1 MLVIIKVLTWMAS
14 PIGFLVW
21 GVGLGL
27 LLRLSKWKKTA
38 GTLVGLAIL
47 QVAVFSLPIVANQLM
62 SNLEQDAKALE
73 SANNQAQRILSGERY
88 AAIVLLGGAT
98 SPAEPPERPYPELGG
113 AVDRIWHAARL
124 YKQGLAPKIIL
135 SGGRSPGLEGRT
147 DLQTEAQA
155 MRLLLLDL
163 GVPDNA
169 LVLEESSRSTKENVN
184 NTKTLVGN
192 QPVALVT
199 SAFHMPRAMRNFQE
213 MGVKAYA
220 YPTDF
225 QANLSADPLWARLL
239 PKAKSLEMS
248 ETALKEYLALA
259 VRY

>member
-14 PIGFLVW
+14 PVGFLVW
-21 GVGLGL
+21 GTGLGL
-27 LLRLSKWKKTA
+27 LLQLSKWKKTA
-38 GTLVGLAIL
+38 RALIVLATL
-47 QVAVFSLPIVANQLM
+47 QVVIFSLPIVANQLM
-62 SNLEQDAKALE
+62 GALEQNARALQ
-73 SANNQAQRILSGERY
+73 SANNDAQRILSGERY

-113 AVDRIWHAARL
+113 AADRIWHAARL
-124 YKQGLAPKIIL
+124 YKQELAPKIIL
-135 SGGRSPGLEGRT
+135 SGGRSPGLEGRI

-169 LVLEESSRSTKENVN
+169 LVLEDSSRSTKENAK
-184 NTKTLVGN
+184 NTKALVGS

-199 SAFHMPRAMRNFQE
+199 SAFHMPRAVKNFQE

-225 QANLSADPLWARLL
+225 QGSLSADPLWARLL